1 MTILDRLSPH
11 VGIDLQFNQTEQ
23 TRVSVIIPTH
33 NRLNVLKR
41 AIDSVLNQSFAAY
54 ELIVVDDGSTD
65 GTDQW
70 LSTLD
75 SSNSSIISI
84 IQNNFGVSHARNR
97 AIERARGHWIA
108 FLDSDDYW
116 YKNKLQR
123 QMDALQ
129 QNPTIRFCHCDEHWI
144 RNGKRVNQKRKH
156 AKYGGHIFEQCLP
169 LCAISPSA
177 TIMRKEIFDEVGL
190 FDEALPAC
198 EDYDLWLRI
207 TCKEP
212 VLFVNEP
219 LLVKTGGHEDQL
231 SQRYPA
237 MDRFRITA
245 LANLL
250 RGANLDSHQY
260 TMAQQTLANKIHIY
274 CQGAL
279 KRGKVDHV
287 KSFTASY
294 ADLSDDKNNISTIG

>member
-1 MTILDRLSPH
+1 M
-11 VGIDLQFNQTEQ
+11 
-23 TRVSVIIPTH
+23 
-33 NRLNVLKR
+33 LKR
-41 AIDSVLNQSFAAY
+41 AIDSVLKQSFAAY

-70 LSTLD
+70 LSTLG
-75 SSNSSIISI
+75 SSDLSI
-84 IQNNFGVSHARNR
+84 IQNNSGVSHARNR
-97 AIERARGHWIA
+97 AIERAKGHWIA

-116 YKNKLQR
+116 YENKLER
-123 QMDALQ
+123 QMDALAQ
-129 QNPTIRFCHCDEHWI
+129 HPGVRFCHCDEHWI
-144 RNGKRVNQKRKH
+144 RNGKRVNPKRKH

-177 TIMRKEIFDEVGL
+177 TIMQKKIFDDVGL

-207 TCKEP
+207 TCNEP
-212 VLFVNEP
+212 VLFVDEA
-219 LLVKTGGHEDQL
+219 LLVKTGGHQDQL

-250 RGANLDSHQY
+250 RGANLDSRQY
-260 TMAQQTLANKIHIY
+260 AMAQQTLVNKIHIY

-279 KRGKVDHV
+279 KRGKVEHV
-287 KSFTASY
+287 RSFTARY
-294 ADLSDDKNNISTIG
+294 ADLSIDKNNTRRIE